1 MNSPYNKFTVN
12 LDLNPDSD
20 HFFFKLICMV
30 VLQILDCRLY
40 NRSKH
45 TELLLV
51 TANKQHVQQFYQL
64 DLNPDRKLNFL
75 EEKSNISTGRYN
87 LSKSTKKVTIGS

>member
-1 MNSPYNKFTVN
+1 
-12 LDLNPDSD
+12 
-20 HFFFKLICMV
+20 MV

-51 TANKQHVQQFYQL
+51 TANKQHVQQLYQL

-75 EEKSNISTGRYN
+75 EENQTYRQAGTIS
-87 LSKSTKKVTIGS
+87 LSPLKKLPLVVN